1 MPRLKKTSPLERTV
15 APSVYH
21 VYETGGL
28 TWAPW
33 P

>member
-1 MPRLKKTSPLERTV
+1 MPRLKEASPSERTV

-28 TWAPW
+28 TWAP
-33 P
+33 